1 MVTVWPQVVIGVTPA
16 LTLLLAGAGQS
27 EEGWQLAGSSLPRA
41 RFVPAGAVANPC
53 TRMPC
58 PMPSEPPPWKPL
70 PSTRL
75 PFRVAALPETQMPWI
90 ALPEAFV
97 VVTDT
102 KAPWMKKP
110 YQAFP
115 EAVDELTE
123 VPWPTR

>member
-1 MVTVWPQVVIGVTPA
+1 MVTTCPQVVIGVTPA

-41 RFVPAGAVANPC
+41 RFVPAGGVAKFC
-53 TRMPC
+53 TRMPS
-58 PMPSEPPPWKPL
+58 PEPSELPPRNPL
-70 PSTRL
+70 PPAWL

-110 YQAFP
+110 SQAFP